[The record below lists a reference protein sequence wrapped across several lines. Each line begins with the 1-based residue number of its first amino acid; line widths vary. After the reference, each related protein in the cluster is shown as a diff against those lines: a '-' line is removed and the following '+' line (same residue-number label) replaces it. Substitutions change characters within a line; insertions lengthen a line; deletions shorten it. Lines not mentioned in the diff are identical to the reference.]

1 MSSTAHLRKAEDLK
15 QDDRILLK
23 DLRVLT
29 VNARPN
35 HTAEDQVTI
44 KYYELATKTYDA
56 LVVASD
62 QKVKVLCPDRCPICI
77 AVDELI

>member
-1 MSSTAHLRKAEDLK
+1 VSSTAHLTRADDLK
-15 QDDRILLK
+15 EDNRILLK

-29 VNARPN
+29 VRARPQN
-35 HTAEDQVTI
+35 TGVDEVTI
-44 KYYELATKTYDA
+44 RYYELATKSYDE
-56 LVVASD
+56 LVVACD